1 MGCGPMSG
9 VRVLEF
15 GQVLAA
21 PYIGLMLADQGA
33 EVIKIESPSG
43 DPSRGYMPPD
53 LDGQSAYFLSMNR
66 NKLGVA
72 LNLKSD
78 AGRRAV
84 LALVAKA
91 DVVTE
96 NFRAGVM
103 DRLGIGYDVMK
114 EINPGII
121 YCAISGYGRSGPYAD
136 RSGYD
141 PIAQAESG
149 LMAITGEKDGP
160 PIRVGASVVDM
171 VTGMFAA
178 QAITAALFARTE
190 SGQGQMVEVN
200 LYATALNMLVNFAGQ
215 ALLTGDDP
223 KRFGSGSQAAQPSG
237 VYASKDGEF
246 MITIAA
252 EAMYRRFCEHVIE
265 KPELADD
272 PRFVTNAQR
281 IVNKADLD
289 AALHAVFSTLS
300 NDEIIRRMREAAIP
314 CGEIQ
319 SVRDALASPMTE
331 AMGLLTTA
339 QHTQLGELKTL
350 RPSYSFS
357 ETSLREPRGA
367 PLLGE
372 HTRQVLRDLANYDD
386 ARIDEM
392 VASGDAVTG
401 EA

>member
-1 MGCGPMSG
+1 MNKGPLGG

-21 PYIGLMLADQGA
+21 PYIGMMMADQGA

-53 LDGQSAYFLSMNR
+53 VEGHSPYFLSMNR

-72 LNLKSD
+72 LDLKSD
-78 AGRRAV
+78 AGREAV

-103 DRLGIGYDVMK
+103 DRLGLGYDVMK
-114 EINPGII
+114 AINPGLI

-141 PIAQAESG
+141 PIAQAEAG

-178 QAITAALFARTE
+178 QAITSALYARTD
-190 SGQGQMVEVN
+190 SGEGQMVEVN
-200 LYATALNMLVNFAGQ
+200 LYGTALNMLVNFAGQ
-215 ALLTGDDP
+215 SLLTGDDP

-237 VYASKDGEF
+237 VYNSKDGEF

-252 EAMYRRFCEHVIE
+252 EAMFRRFCEQVIE

-272 PRFVTNAQR
+272 PRFATNAQR
-281 IVNKADLD
+281 IANKTELD
-289 AALHAVFSTLS
+289 AALNAVFADYT
-300 NDEIIRRMREAAIP
+300 NDEIVRRMHDAAIP

-319 SVRDALASPMTE
+319 GIRDALNSPMTE
-331 AMGLLTTA
+331 AMGLITTA
-339 QHTQLGELKTL
+339 QHTELGALKTL
-350 RPSYSFS
+350 RPSYSLS
-357 ETSLREPRGA
+357 ETPVREPQGA

-372 HTRQVLRDLANYDD
+372 HTRHVLKELAGYDD
-386 ARIDEM
+386 AQIEAM
-392 VASGDAVTG
+392 VDAGHAVTD
-401 EA
+401 